1 MGGFLVKEIKTEPPM
16 HTSSRCTSL
25 VLGYDKHHTAVRT
38 GRVYSGS
45 LSCALLEVIIVG
57 LTPAHKRLQLWLS
70 FISCGQTHLLGKIKK

>member
-25 VLGYDKHHTAVRT
+25 VLGYDKHHTTVRT

-45 LSCALLEVIIVG
+45 DRQRNIVD
-57 LTPAHKRLQLWLS
+57 LAYFRVLNVTN
-70 FISCGQTHLLGKIKK
+70 HLATC